1 MSGRKRRSVA
11 VLGVPFDNVTMHEAM
26 ELIEEKID
34 EQGFHQVATANVDF
48 VIHAMDDQVLQ
59 EVLCSCDLIVPD
71 GMPIVWASR
80 LMGCRLKERVSG
92 IDMVPLLAELAARRG
107 WGMFLLGA
115 SESSS
120 QAASEVL
127 IRRFPKLRIVGRY
140 CPPVSD
146 LADMDHEEIL
156 SRIELAQPHIL
167 LVAMGHPK
175 QERWL
180 AMHRDRLRVPLC
192 MGVGASLDFLSGA
205 VLRAPVWMQRTGLEW
220 LYRAAQEPQRLARR
234 YIADALGLARHL
246 PAQVAANAIQPR
258 KYSHAAIQAERFAT
272 SSVIAVSGDL
282 NPSTLTDLE
291 EHLGR
296 AQHEDYDI
304 ILDLSETAYFGL
316 DSVALLVHSAKMMKL
331 QSRRF
336 WLAGV
341 PAHVGRVFRAARMNH
356 YFVSVPSVRDA
367 LYRMRKSEDRI
378 LAQSVIITYNP
389 STRDVPLRVEILKDF
404 CRRIVYLSQKV
415 RASQERRRAG
425 SPATP

>member
-1 MSGRKRRSVA
+1 MLHRNLNGSR
-11 VLGVPFDNVTMHEAM
+11 
-26 ELIEEKID
+26 
-34 EQGFHQVATANVDF
+34 
-48 VIHAMDDQVLQ
+48 
-59 EVLCSCDLIVPD
+59 D
-71 GMPIVWASR
+71 GYMCGGEWA
-80 LMGCRLKERVSG
+80 
-92 IDMVPLLAELAARRG
+92 
-107 WGMFLLGA
+107 GA
-115 SESSS
+115 SP
-120 QAASEVL
+120 A
-127 IRRFPKLRIVGRY
+127 
-140 CPPVSD
+140 
-146 LADMDHEEIL
+146 
-156 SRIELAQPHIL
+156 
-167 LVAMGHPK
+167 
-175 QERWL
+175 
-180 AMHRDRLRVPLC
+180 
-192 MGVGASLDFLSGA
+192 GAGTAKRNSARKSL
-205 VLRAPVWMQRTGLEW
+205 
-220 LYRAAQEPQRLARR
+220 
-234 YIADALGLARHL
+234 
-246 PAQVAANAIQPR
+246 
-258 KYSHAAIQAERFAT
+258 HAAIQAERFAT

-356 YFVSVPSVRDA
+356 YLVSVPSVRDA

-389 STRDVPLRVEILKDF
+389 STRDVPLRVEILKDL
-404 CRRIVYLSQKV
+404 CRRIVYLSQKM